1 MLAVDQTIE
10 SIVKKDNQLII
21 RDVNRAYIAPITNL
35 HVMSKKYLQSE
46 DFAKFINEQT

>member
-21 RDVNRAYIAPITNL
+21 RDSNSAFVAPVTNL
-35 HVMSKKYLQSE
+35 HVISKKYLQSE
-46 DFAKFINEQT
+46 DFSKFINEQT